1 VKYRKIKVGDLV
13 HHSLYRREE
22 WCALL
27 LKMRILE
34 EDGLEM
40 AYVKMVPG
48 TMQYDYFQRTG
59 KNNSDV
65 GWVYSKWLWVYQ
77 RED

>member
-1 VKYRKIKVGDLV
+1 
-13 HHSLYRREE
+13 
-22 WCALL
+22 
-27 LKMRILE
+27 MRILE